1 MLIRMAVS
9 RTREYSADEGGA
21 KISGYPLGL
30 ANALN
35 KLAHGVAANPIDR
48 GKPSDSHLFI
58 VNPFMGGLQSLLS
71 THPPMAE
78 RIKRLQALS

>member
-1 MLIRMAVS
+1 M
-9 RTREYSADEGGA
+9 
-21 KISGYPLGL
+21 SGYPLGL

-35 KLAHGVAANPIDR
+35 KLGRGVAANPIDH

-58 VNPFMGGLQSLLS
+58 VNPFTGGLQSLLS

-78 RIKRLQALS
+78 RIRWLQEMG